1 MLIREWYSLE
11 AVGGM
16 ELATCPHSGK
26 LSGDDVDQSILPYGG
41 LKELEGVPE
50 LRPAGDEP
58 MCGPVRSLPGPWG
71 FCP

>member
-26 LSGDDVDQSILPYGG
+26 LSGDDVDQPILPYGG

-58 MCGPVRSLPGPWG
+58 MCGPVCSLPGPWG